1 MHLISTRTTLL
12 IGIIAVAAGLVI
24 NFAFPLHDR
33 IGSLL
38 LGFGAAALAIALGK
52 IATRKRPA

>member
-12 IGIIAVAAGLVI
+12 IGITSLAAGLFI
-24 NFAFPLHDR
+24 SFAFPLHDR

-38 LGFGAAALAIALGK
+38 LGFGVAALAIAIGK
-52 IATRKRPA
+52 LISRKRPA